1 MRKLS
6 WLLILAIFIISFGQ
20 EEYETEKEI
29 DVEFGVTAVGG
40 KLGLLFLEA
49 KYGITPGFG
58 IWLDFLKFGESVTL
72 DAGFEFWNGGKPDR
86 GFIKRKS
93 NMVLYVTA
101 KVGIDYD
108 KFTPFLGGGLGYN
121 MYREKPPEEWPSEI
135 VVKQNKLELHIDMG
149 TRYYL
154 NEKID
159 LEGRFKINISD
170 VSSYGLYA
178 TFLLK
183 LPKK

>member
-6 WLLILAIFIISFGQ
+6 WLLILAIFIIAFGQ

-29 DVEFGVTAVGG
+29 DVQFGVTAVGG

-72 DAGFEFWNGGKPDR
+72 DAGFEFWNGGKPEI
-86 GFIKRKS
+86 GGTKHKS
-93 NMVLYVTA
+93 NMVLYFTA

-108 KFTPFLGGGLGYN
+108 EFTPFLGGGLGYN
-121 MYREKPPEEWPSEI
+121 MYREKYPEAWEQQDI
-135 VVKQNKLELHIDMG
+135 KQNRLELHIDMG
-149 TRYYL
+149 TRYNL
-154 NEKID
+154 DEKID